1 MRACWFP
8 KQSAGFEQFLME
20 TRPTTA
26 FHDYQSP
33 LRVVANPLSSR
44 KATLTCENFENLIAK
59 RIGESGIRYVGPTS
73 TPN

>member
-1 MRACWFP
+1 
-8 KQSAGFEQFLME
+8 ME

-44 KATLTCENFENLIAK
+44 KATLTCENFENSLVMIDHNPQAISLIAK